1 MLCPFCYLSFPWTS
15 SLKRHIRTHT
25 GEKPY
30 QCKHCPLS
38 FSTKSNRDRHILR
51 LHCTP
56 PSKSAA
62 SSDNETTAAAPTDA
76 KNAYKCT
83 SCPNVTFSKRKN
95 LISHINRVHF
105 DKSGGGAAAGEDDER
120 AGDGTEDDG
129 GESERDFSMAMFNGW
144 CGNNAA
150 PVTTTANTTTQSA
163 AVAAAASTITPSNT
177 VTGSE
182 PCFKCHLCDSSY
194 LDRQGALD
202 HIRIDHAE
210 CYEILVSQGAMDN
223 DHDSSAVKQ
232 DDVENRKVGCISYYQ
247 INNYIILYLGI
258 IL

>member
-1 MLCPFCYLSFPWTS
+1 M
-15 SLKRHIRTHT
+15 KRHIRTHT

-62 SSDNETTAAAPTDA
+62 SLSDNESAAAVASADS
-76 KNAYKCT
+76 KNVYKCT
-83 SCPNVTFSKRKN
+83 SCPKTTFSKRKN

-105 DKSGGGAAAGEDDER
+105 DKNGASGGGLDDDER
-120 AGDGTEDDG
+120 GDGTDDG
-129 GESERDFSMAMFNGW
+129 GESERDYATTLVGSNGT
-144 CGNNAA
+144 G
-150 PVTTTANTTTQSA
+150 SGGSS
-163 AVAAAASTITPSNT
+163 ASTTINT
-177 VTGSE
+177 ATGSE

-194 LDRQGALD
+194 LERQGALD
-202 HIRIDHAE
+202 HIRINHAE

-223 DHDSSAVKQ
+223 DHDASTVKQ
-232 DDVENRKVGCISYYQ
+232 DDVENRKVSMRVRHRAYF
-247 INNYIILYLGI
+247 INF
-258 IL
+258 